1 VDFVD
6 RRQPAAE
13 VKRAIIVGV
22 VALSCAAMPAC
33 VDATPGA
40 AVPSAGAMAT
50 DFTTRDVDGNT
61 FRLSDNLGKKVIL
74 IDFWATWCQP
84 CTAEFPHLQKMYDE
98 QKAKGFVIV
107 AVSMDG
113 SDSIAE
119 VPSFAH
125 RNNVTFPVV
134 LDEDSHIASIYNP
147 RKSAPLSVLIDRQG
161 HISTVREGY
170 NPGDE
175 ELIYADVKKLVDAVA
190 TAPAP
195 VAPTVAPTTPPAG
208 TGGPSPAVP
217 PPGTAPVPGKT

>member
-1 VDFVD
+1 M
-6 RRQPAAE
+6 R
-13 VKRAIIVGV
+13 RAILSAA
-22 VALSCAAMPAC
+22 ALFALAAAPAC
-33 VDATPGA
+33 VDSTPGA
-40 AVPSAGAMAT
+40 AAPTTGAVAT

-61 FRLSDNLGKKVIL
+61 FRLSDHLGKKVIL

-98 QKAKGFVIV
+98 QKSKGFVIV

-147 RKSAPLSVLIDRQG
+147 RKSAPLSVLIDRAG
-161 HISTVREGY
+161 HVVTVREGY

-175 ELIYADVKKLVDAVA
+175 ELIAADVKKLVDATA
-190 TAPAP
+190 TTTPAPPAAPP
-195 VAPTVAPTTPPAG
+195 VAPP
-208 TGGPSPAVP
+208 
-217 PPGTAPVPGKT
+217 KT

>member
-1 VDFVD
+1 MTG
-6 RRQPAAE
+6 A
-13 VKRAIIVGV
+13 V
-22 VALSCAAMPAC
+22 VAGAALLLCAALPGC
-33 VDATPGA
+33 VDAASGA
-40 AVPSAGAMAT
+40 VAPTGGAIAT

-61 FRLSDNLGKKVIL
+61 FHLSDHLGKKVIL

-84 CTAEFPHLQKMYDE
+84 CTAEFPHLQRMYNE
-98 QKAKGFVIV
+98 QRANDFIIV

-147 RKSAPLSVLIDRQG
+147 RKSAPLSILIDKQG
-161 HISTVREGY
+161 HIATVLEGY

-175 ELIYADVKKLVDAVA
+175 ELIYADVKKLVGAVPA
-190 TAPAP
+190 PPPPRVYGAPPAAPAP
-195 VAPTVAPTTPPAG
+195 SAAPAPPASPV
-208 TGGPSPAVP
+208 PSAVP
-217 PPGTAPVPGKT
+217 SKT

>member
-1 VDFVD
+1 M
-6 RRQPAAE
+6 RRALL
-13 VKRAIIVGV
+13 VGV
-22 VALSCAAMPAC
+22 VALVCAASPAC
-33 VDATPGA
+33 VDATPNA
-40 AVPSAGAMAT
+40 AAPSAGALAT

-61 FRLSDNLGKKVIL
+61 FRLSDHIGKKVIL

-84 CTAEFPHLQKMYDE
+84 CTAEFPHLQRMYDE

-113 SDSIAE
+113 SDTIAE

-161 HISTVREGY
+161 HITHVREGY

-175 ELIYADVKKLVDAVA
+175 ELIAADVKKLVDAVPA
-190 TAPAP
+190 APAP
-195 VAPTVAPTTPPAG
+195 PAAPPAVTPP
-208 TGGPSPAVP
+208 
-217 PPGTAPVPGKT
+217 KT

>member
-1 VDFVD
+1 M
-6 RRQPAAE
+6 
-13 VKRAIIVGV
+13 
-22 VALSCAAMPAC
+22 ALACAAC
-33 VDATPGA
+33 VDATPNA
-40 AVPSAGAMAT
+40 AAPAAGAMAT

-61 FRLSDNLGKKVIL
+61 FRLSDHIGKKVIL

-84 CTAEFPHLQKMYDE
+84 CTAEFPHLQRMYDE

-113 SDSIAE
+113 SDSIAD

-161 HISTVREGY
+161 HITTVREGY

-175 ELIYADVKKLVDAVA
+175 ELIAADVKKLVDAVP

-195 VAPTVAPTTPPAG
+195 PATPPAA
-208 TGGPSPAVP
+208 TP
-217 PPGTAPVPGKT
+217 PKT